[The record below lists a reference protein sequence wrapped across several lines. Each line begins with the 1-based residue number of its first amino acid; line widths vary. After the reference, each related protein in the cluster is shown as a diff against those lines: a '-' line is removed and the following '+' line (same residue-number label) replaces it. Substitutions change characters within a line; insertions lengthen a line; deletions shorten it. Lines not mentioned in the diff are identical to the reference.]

1 MARHEK
7 LFYETSHP
15 EARRAEGS
23 RSFALLRMIQKLDW
37 TVCHISYLHASL
49 DLKPSKK

>member
-1 MARHEK
+1 MTRYEK
-7 LFYETSHP
+7 LFYETGHP

-23 RSFALLRMIQKLDW
+23 RSFVLLRMTQKLDW
-37 TVCHISYLHASL
+37 TVCHILYLHASL